1 MNAIR
6 TRSTSDLRGS
16 TQKKLDNFYRRSGSL
31 TTNKF
36 PFKTL
41 GLLFWYT
48 FFKSACFNRWWGNC
62 TVHTKLW
69 CAGGGLRPPRPPRT
83 LRANK
88 RRSERQYPPNN
99 PTSPF
104 LPISRTFTPSQ
115 KLIKNSKI
123 SLFLSPPR
131 LRLRPSPPPEMVVA
145 QNAPKTP

>member
-16 TQKKLDNFYRRSGSL
+16 TQNKLDNFYRRSGSL

-69 CAGGGLRPPRPPRT
+69 CAGGGLRPPDPPRT

-99 PTSPF
+99 PNFTFSTHF
-104 LPISRTFTPSQ
+104 SHFYTFT
-115 KLIKNSKI
+115 KTYKKFENFT
-123 SLFLSPPR
+123 FLSPPPAPAPT
-131 LRLRPSPPPEMVVA
+131 LSP
-145 QNAPKTP
+145 T